1 MSEEADLLHESNVV
15 APSPFQQRVLALPE
29 HWNLL
34 LAGGRGGS
42 KSVCSQFLMIRHAM
56 KYRERAKILY
66 VRESWES
73 IKQFEDELAQ
83 LIQKVFGKEVGH
95 HSTNHMFTWQHGGTI
110 QLSQLEDEKDYT
122 KFQGKLLCDETPI
135 PTPDGWK
142 ILKDIQV
149 GDKVFDEKG
158 VPCNVVDVH
167 QALPEKTYRLTF
179 KDGCTIDC
187 CSEHQWCTLTF
198 ADRRACDQRAGGNFP
213 EDWANRPA
221 VTTQAIVDTFRHRGK
236 DYNHSVPL
244 ALPLDLP
251 AKDLGID
258 PYLFGLWLGD
268 GTSVRSDITTMDP
281 EIVSAFEAQGFALEV
296 RKTNSPSKA
305 KCYKIGPNVD
315 APTGPRTKFGQQ
327 LYSLGVFG
335 KDRKHIPSK
344 FLRASRE
351 QRLALLQGL
360 MDTDGY
366 VNCTC
371 SSVEFSNSNPLIV
384 KAFVELARSLG
395 ERPVITHGIGECNGK
410 KTKPKFRVRWTPNL
424 VCFRLSRKAAR
435 LRLRLNPKGPGYK
448 YIRRQRTITAYEEIA
463 PKPMRC
469 LMVDSPN
476 HMYLCGEGMI
486 PTHNSFTMLVVDEY
500 GARRDTKYVWLLAS
514 NMRAPRGIPTQI
526 ILLAN
531 PGGQQHGHLHYDF
544 IAQGPAWQPFDKA
557 GEPWIHAPSTWRDNP
572 HIDQAAYVRKLRQA
586 CGNDEELFKA
596 WDSGD
601 WNIARGAYF
610 AGALDE
616 KVHMLSIPQEES
628 DPRIIAPE
636 CPYPLTREWQPFIA
650 QDWGSGAPC
659 ITTVFGES
667 PGVPG
672 FPKGSLIAVDELA
685 LHEVNDLNV
694 GLNWS
699 PDKLAEGVK
708 DLCKPWR
715 VFPSG
720 VGDDAYGLEDTL
732 LNTLRKLGI
741 YLRRPKKE
749 RVAGWQ
755 LMRNMLVSVKNRD
768 GGPGL
773 WISARCQYFWR
784 TVPFL
789 SRDPKRPE
797 DILTKNVP
805 DHSGDCIRY
814 GIQSRGHRVTS
825 GSVTGI

>member
-1 MSEEADLLHESNVV
+1 MSEEADLLPESNVV

-95 HSTNHMFTWQHGGTI
+95 HSTNHMFTWHHGATI
-110 QLSQLEDEKDYT
+110 QLSQLEDEKDYS
-122 KFQGKLLCDETPI
+122 KFQGK
-135 PTPDGWK
+135 
-142 ILKDIQV
+142 
-149 GDKVFDEKG
+149 
-158 VPCNVVDVH
+158 N
-167 QALPEKTYRLTF
+167 
-179 KDGCTIDC
+179 
-187 CSEHQWCTLTF
+187 
-198 ADRRACDQRAGGNFP
+198 
-213 EDWANRPA
+213 
-221 VTTQAIVDTFRHRGK
+221 
-236 DYNHSVPL
+236 
-244 ALPLDLP
+244 
-251 AKDLGID
+251 
-258 PYLFGLWLGD
+258 
-268 GTSVRSDITTMDP
+268 
-281 EIVSAFEAQGFALEV
+281 
-296 RKTNSPSKA
+296 
-305 KCYKIGPNVD
+305 
-315 APTGPRTKFGQQ
+315 
-327 LYSLGVFG
+327 YS
-335 KDRKHIPSK
+335 
-344 FLRASRE
+344 
-351 QRLALLQGL
+351 
-360 MDTDGY
+360 
-366 VNCTC
+366 
-371 SSVEFSNSNPLIV
+371 
-384 KAFVELARSLG
+384 
-395 ERPVITHGIGECNGK
+395 
-410 KTKPKFRVRWTPNL
+410 
-424 VCFRLSRKAAR
+424 
-435 LRLRLNPKGPGYK
+435 
-448 YIRRQRTITAYEEIA
+448 
-463 PKPMRC
+463 
-469 LMVDSPN
+469 
-476 HMYLCGEGMI
+476 
-486 PTHNSFTMLVVDEY
+486 MLVVDEY